1 MSEIKNSWIEA
12 KEKQSNFQM
21 QKLKKCFVLSRTKYW
36 PIALPNFANPF
47 YVVAQV
53 YLNDSA

>member
-21 QKLKKCFVLSRTKYW
+21 QKLKVLSRTKYW